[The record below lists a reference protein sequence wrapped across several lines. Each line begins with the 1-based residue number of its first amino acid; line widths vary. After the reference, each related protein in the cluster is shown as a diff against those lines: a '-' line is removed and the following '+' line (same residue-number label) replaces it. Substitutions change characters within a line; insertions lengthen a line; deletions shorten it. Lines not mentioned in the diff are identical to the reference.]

1 MDLANLWYNGDN
13 GGEKMLPV
21 AINNIKNEILNTVDV
36 SKIYLFGSYARG
48 TQTAQSDYDFFVVI
62 PDGSVRPLEAMQ
74 KIYCS
79 LAKSP
84 MNVPVDVL
92 AAYEKDFE
100 ERKTLASSIEQT
112 IQKEGILLYGA

>member
-1 MDLANLWYNGDN
+1 
-13 GGEKMLPV
+13 MLPT
-21 AINNIKNEILNTVDV
+21 AINDIKNKILDTVDV

-62 PDGSVRPLEAMQ
+62 PDGAVRPLEAMQ

-84 MNVPVDVL
+84 MNLPVDIL
-92 AAYEKDFE
+92 ASYEKDFE
-100 ERKTLASSIEQT
+100 ERKKLVSSIEQR
-112 IQKEGILLYGA
+112 IQKEGILLYGV